1 MDVEELVIHLLQI
14 HLKVILEE
22 MIVDAGHIMGLV
34 VEVELQ
40 LLVLMDQVLQVEME
54 VQVEVEVKVD
64 VDCGDVR
71 SDSEKDPGVAA
82 VVVEDRGRP

>member
-22 MIVDAGHIMGLV
+22 MIVDVGHIMELV

-40 LLVLMDQVLQVEME
+40 LLEEMDQVLQVEME
-54 VQVEVEVKVD
+54 VQEHQTIF
-64 VDCGDVR
+64 
-71 SDSEKDPGVAA
+71 
-82 VVVEDRGRP
+82 